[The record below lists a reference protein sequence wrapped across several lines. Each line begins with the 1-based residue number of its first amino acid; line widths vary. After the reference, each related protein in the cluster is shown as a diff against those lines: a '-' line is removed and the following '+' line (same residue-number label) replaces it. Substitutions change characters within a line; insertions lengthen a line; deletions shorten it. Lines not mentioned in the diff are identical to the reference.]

1 MLLYKTLNQFYS
13 KKLKPFKRKFLNDI
27 HNNYKMN
34 STINKSKIFRF
45 KLSDEIMLLITQFAK
60 MHQYDDRHAYKEAWE
75 DWSNIQQDLLEREV
89 SRLEQ
94 IGYKGDVLDKMFK
107 AGRYYFRE
115 KKQVGLNEVEVG
127 LNEVEVGLNEVGTN
141 EVDANEVDATNK
153 KKRNYIVMN
162 PEVIL
167 AMDQHLKNAMKHPDF
182 KPAKDFV
189 QFCEQNLEMLRRE
202 ITCLKEQD
210 IEGDKIAAKIKKTYK
225 NRYFN
230 LSKCC

>member
-1 MLLYKTLNQFYS
+1 
-13 KKLKPFKRKFLNDI
+13 
-27 HNNYKMN
+27 MN
-34 STINKSKIFRF
+34 VTMNKNKIFRF

-60 MHQYDDRHAYKEAWE
+60 MHQYDDRHSYKEAWE
-75 DWSNIQQDLLEREV
+75 DWSTVQQDVLDREV
-89 SRLEQ
+89 SRLDQ

-115 KKQVGLNEVEVG
+115 KKQVVEVS
-127 LNEVEVGLNEVGTN
+127 TN
-141 EVDANEVDATNK
+141 EVSNDK
-153 KKRNYIVMN
+153 KKRKYIVMN

-167 AMDQHLKNAMKHPDF
+167 AMDQHLKNAMKQPDF

-202 ITCLKEQD
+202 ITTLKEQD
-210 IEGDKIAAKIKKTYK
+210 IEGDQIAEKIKKTYK

-230 LSKCC
+230 LTKAC

>member
-1 MLLYKTLNQFYS
+1 M
-13 KKLKPFKRKFLNDI
+13 
-27 HNNYKMN
+27 
-34 STINKSKIFRF
+34 NKSKIFRF

-75 DWSNIQQDLLEREV
+75 DWSNVQQDILEREV

-115 KKQVGLNEVEVG
+115 KKAKTKNEV
-127 LNEVEVGLNEVGTN
+127 
-141 EVDANEVDATNK
+141 ATEK
-153 KKRNYIVMN
+153 KEKKRNYIVMN
-162 PEVIL
+162 QEVIL
-167 AMDQHLKNAMKHPDF
+167 AMDKHLTNSMKQPDF
-182 KPAKDFV
+182 KPARDFV

-210 IEGDKIAAKIKKTYK
+210 IEGDQIAAKIKKTYK

-230 LSKCC
+230 LSKAC